1 MSKLVFYGVVI
12 LIILNLS
19 MFFIILVNKVKNN
32 RKIDIFNKKKASYLN
47 MIDQTI
53 KGEGDGITRPVNS
66 TELEALK
73 EALLYS
79 FDYYG
84 QTYYDA
90 LKTICREA
98 GIVKEE
104 IKGLSNPQVLRRATA
119 AYSLGVMRAEE
130 SLQFLLKIKSQDP
143 VLLQT
148 VHRAVLQI
156 GGKKYIDFVLSSTDI
171 SETQQKIRVME
182 LFTEVEGDIF
192 EEMLLYL
199 EGDDLF
205 KKALALE
212 VLGRRKESRVK
223 PYIISN
229 LSSIHKE
236 LRISALKAANSFR
249 CCECDDSQFPLE
261 QLTVDESWEVR
272 SFCAKLLSYS
282 ENASDKVL
290 NALTILLKDPNWN
303 VRFNASESLF
313 LLGERGIEVLAE
325 SLNSE
330 DRFAREKAYDVLHR
344 EWTLF
349 DLEKKLKSYSNGEKI
364 RDSIIQ
370 FQNRSK
376 EEDAIV

>member
-84 QTYYDA
+84 QTDYDA

-261 QLTVDESWEVR
+261 QLTVDENWEVR

-290 NALTILLKDPNWN
+290 KALTILLKDPNWN